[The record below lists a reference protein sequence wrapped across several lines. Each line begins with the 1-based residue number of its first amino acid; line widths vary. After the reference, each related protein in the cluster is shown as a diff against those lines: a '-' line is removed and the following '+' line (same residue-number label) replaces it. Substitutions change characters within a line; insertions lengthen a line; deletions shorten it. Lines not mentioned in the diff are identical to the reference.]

1 MIRLHGASSAR
12 VPSGHTPC
20 ARHHVQAGQLYLREL
35 RGLEASARV
44 TRERSIAIDSHWVAV
59 QTPSGSSWWS
69 LLVDFGVPKYSL
81 YRSLVVEFPQRYGIF
96 KGPVS
101 MFSCFCVS
109 CHGIRSCTF
118 RLAIS
123 HECGLNHETIEAV
136 GHYREDFTAS

>member
-1 MIRLHGASSAR
+1 MKALQ
-12 VPSGHTPC
+12 VPSDPFAWCVISSGPEWPHTMCTASRPGG
-20 ARHHVQAGQLYLREL
+20 AALSPRIAWPG
-35 RGLEASARV
+35 GL
-44 TRERSIAIDSHWVAV
+44 

>member
-1 MIRLHGASSAR
+1 MVRLHGASSAR
-12 VPSGHTPC
+12 VASGHTAR

-35 RGLEASARV
+35 RGLEAFARAIGD
-44 TRERSIAIDSHWVAV
+44 RSVAIDSHLVAV

-69 LLVDFGVPKYSL
+69 LLVDFGVP
-81 YRSLVVEFPQRYGIF
+81 VVEFPQRYGIF

-123 HECGLNHETIEAV
+123 HECGLNQETIEAV